1 MAQFAASARRC
12 APYSPAMSIPPALS
26 HVLCASPGGKRCARA
41 ADATWVTWALAA
53 ALCLGS
59 APHAWAQPTT
69 AAVPGAAGG
78 SGLDGALEQQVRAL
92 ALGSAADALA
102 SAASAASGAPR
113 IELVLGQLDPRLRL
127 APCGQV
133 EPYLPEG
140 TRLWGK
146 ARIGLR
152 CTLGAVKW
160 NVYLPI
166 TVKAFHTG
174 WIANAHLAA
183 GSVLSAADLSAAE
196 VDLADDASA
205 ALTRPEAAIGR
216 VLARPIK
223 AGQSLRQSHIKPR
236 QWFGAGDLVTVVA
249 QGSGFSVAGQA
260 QALTSGIE
268 GQPARVRTE
277 AGRILTGQPVG
288 ERRMELA
295 L

>member
-1 MAQFAASARRC
+1 
-12 APYSPAMSIPPALS
+12 MSYPPALS
-26 HVLCASPGGKRCARA
+26 YVLWGSTGGKRCARA
-41 ADATWVTWALAA
+41 AAATWITWITRVTLILGVALCISAAPRASAQQTAA
-53 ALCLGS
+53 A
-59 APHAWAQPTT
+59 T
-69 AAVPGAAGG
+69 PGAAGG
-78 SGLDGALEQQVRAL
+78 SGLDSALEQQVRAL
-92 ALGSAADALA
+92 ALGSVADPLA
-102 SAASAASGAPR
+102 SAASPAAGSPR

-127 APCGQV
+127 APCGLV
-133 EPYLPEG
+133 EPYLPES

-288 ERRMELA
+288 ERRLELA

>member
-1 MAQFAASARRC
+1 MRITLIFG
-12 APYSPAMSIPPALS
+12 
-26 HVLCASPGGKRCARA
+26 V
-41 ADATWVTWALAA
+41 
-53 ALCLGS
+53 ALCIS
-59 APHAWAQPTT
+59 ATPRAWAQQT
-69 AAVPGAAGG
+69 AAAMPGAAGG

-92 ALGSAADALA
+92 ALGSAADSLA
-102 SAASAASGAPR
+102 SAASAAPGAPGAPR

-127 APCGQV
+127 APCGRV

-166 TVKAFHTG
+166 TVKAFHAG

-288 ERRMELA
+288 ERRLELA